1 MKLAILSG
9 AGQLPVMIKQA
20 HPDAHVVGFEGMPTE
35 LGNVPHL
42 HRFERLGTLFSN
54 LRDRSVT
61 HIVMAGAMSRPDFAP
76 DLLDEYTKLALPDLM
91 LAMAH
96 GDDHL
101 LRHLITLIEEQGF
114 TVVGAHSILPL
125 TQPAG
130 VLAGQVPTDVQG
142 DIARADQVL
151 KTLSPLDVGQGVIVE
166 NGLVLGIETLQG
178 TDALLSFVAATA
190 PNFRGPIGGV
200 FVKRP
205 KAGQDL
211 RVDMPTIGP
220 NTIDQ
225 VAKAGL
231 SGIVISPDAC
241 VVVNLHQTIERA
253 NNHGIFI
260 AVAEATL

>member
-9 AGQLPVMIKQA
+9 TGQLPVMIKQT
-20 HPDAHVVGFEGMPTE
+20 HPDAHVVGFEGMPIE
-35 LGNVPHL
+35 LVNIAHL
-42 HRFERLGTLFSN
+42 HRFERLGALFSD
-54 LRDRSVT
+54 LRDRGVT

-76 DLLDEYTKLALPDLM
+76 YLLDDFTKSSLPGLRA
-91 LAMAH
+91 AMAH

-101 LRHLITLIEEQGF
+101 LRHLITMIEGQGF
-114 TVVGAHSILPL
+114 SVVGAHSLLPL

-130 VLAGQVPTDVQG
+130 VLTGQVPADVAR
-142 DIARADQVL
+142 DIAHADQVL
-151 KTLSPLDVGQGVIVE
+151 KTLSPLDVGQGVVVE

-190 PNFRGPIGGV
+190 PNLRGPIGGV

-225 VAKAGL
+225 VAQAGL

-241 VVVNLHQTIERA
+241 VVVDLHKTIERA
-253 NNHGIFI
+253 NSQGIFI
-260 AVAEATL
+260 AAAEATQ